1 VSLKTSKD
9 AYEHTLSLKFVKKTG
24 MTKVFGVGNFRIC
37 LQYLLLLIIRV
48 FATLTVSSQAIPS
61 FSVTNFSKQSYRA
74 ENQNWSITEDSKG
87 YIYAAN
93 NIGLLEFDG
102 IEWGFYPSPNGTVI
116 RSVAVDAQN
125 RVFTSGY
132 RELGYWERDSLGNLN
147 YNSLTTKAA
156 PFFYPNEEFWTTL
169 VFDGKIYF
177 HSFSSLFIYENDSFT
192 IIRPGGIINSIGI
205 LNDKVV
211 MHISNM
217 GIYSVEGSAIVPF
230 ITVPEIRTALV
241 RFMFMADEELF
252 LIGTAYDGVLAY
264 RGSRLEPY
272 LPEWKSYFA
281 TNELNRGAVM
291 NNGTIVFGTILDG
304 ISVFNPDKGIAY
316 HVNNENGLQNN
327 TILGIHND
335 RNNNTWLSLDRGI
348 DFVSFTS
355 DSSYYVVKADEV
367 GSVYSAAVLNEML
380 YLGTNQGVFYRSWD
394 TETEPFSFVEGTQ
407 GQAWN
412 CNIFDNKLFV
422 GHNNGTFL
430 VDKNRAEKISSV
442 SGGFSLVNNPRI
454 PNSLIQST
462 YSNIV
467 FFEKDLSKWKYAYAL
482 DSFNNLIRY
491 LEPDHLNNLWASHM
505 HRGVFCLKLSDRQD
519 SILNERY
526 FGAETFGRDH
536 NIQVFQVEGR
546 VVFTTGTMIYT
557 YDDINDTIIPYL
569 QMNRMVDKYSASH
582 RIVPGPD
589 HHYWF
594 ISSTGIALFKF
605 GSAGSEKV
613 KDYPI
618 ELFKDHLIIGY
629 ENVIPISATEGILC
643 LDNGYAILKAENPD
657 LSHLI
662 TDKRMS
668 IKSIESSDIAG
679 KVFRHNLKD
688 RKIRIPYKQNSLL
701 VRYSFPL
708 YSNEQVVFQS
718 YVEGIDTGWSASVVR
733 PEFSFKRL
741 PPGDYSIHVKASN
754 NWLESSQINSFK
766 LHVSPPWYLSGFS
779 FLIYI
784 LVVFGTVFFSRRML
798 LSRFALRE
806 QKLREGKERELIRL
820 RNENLNSE
828 LSYKSQELA
837 NSTMA
842 IIKKNEFLLEI
853 KEILKAQKEELGLRY
868 PDKYFQKLI
877 RKIDTN
883 ISSIDDWKLFE
894 THFER
899 AHEKFLHKLMDT
911 YPSLSP
917 GDLRLCAYL
926 RMNLSSKEIAPLL
939 KISVRGVEN
948 HRYKLRK
955 KLNLKP
961 EENLIDF
968 ILGL

>member
-1 VSLKTSKD
+1 
-9 AYEHTLSLKFVKKTG
+9 
-24 MTKVFGVGNFRIC
+24 MTRVFAVNNYRIY
-37 LQYLLLLIIRV
+37 LHYLLLLIIRV
-48 FATLTVSSQAIPS
+48 LTTLTVSAQLIPS
-61 FSVTNFSKQSYRA
+61 FSVTNFTKQSYRA
-74 ENQNWSITEDSKG
+74 ENQNWSVTEDNKG

-102 IEWGFYPSPNGTVI
+102 IEWAFYPSPNGTVI
-116 RSVAVDAQN
+116 RSVAVDEQN
-125 RVFTSGY
+125 RIFTSGY
-132 RELGYWERDSLGNLN
+132 RELGYWEKDSLGSLS
-147 YNSLTTKAA
+147 YSSLTAKAA

-169 VFDGKIYF
+169 VLDGKIYF
-177 HSFSSLFIYENDSFT
+177 HSFSSLFVYENDSFT
-192 IIRPGGIINSIGI
+192 IIRPGEIINSIGI

-211 MHISNM
+211 MHISKM
-217 GIYSVEGSAIVPF
+217 GIYSIEGSEIKPVFTA
-230 ITVPEIRTALV
+230 PEIRDALV
-241 RFMFMADEELF
+241 RFMFMADEEVF
-252 LIGTAYDGVLAY
+252 LIGTAYDGILAY
-264 RGSRLEPY
+264 KGNGLEPF

-281 TNELNRGAVM
+281 KNELNRGAVM
-291 NNGTIVFGTILDG
+291 KDGSIVIGTILDG
-304 ISVFNPDKGIAY
+304 ISVFSRDNKIV
-316 HVNNENGLQNN
+316 HHINNENGLQNN

-335 RNNNTWLSLDRGI
+335 RNNNIWLSLDRGI

-355 DSSYYVVKADEV
+355 DSSYYVVKANEV
-367 GSVYSAAVLNEML
+367 GSVYSAAVLDNHL
-380 YLGTNQGVFYRSWD
+380 YLGTNQGVFYRNWENGSI
-394 TETEPFSFVEGTQ
+394 PFSFVEGTQ

-412 CNIFDNKLFV
+412 CNVYDNKLFV

-430 VDKNRAEKISSV
+430 VQLNHAEKISPI
-442 SGGFSLVNNPRI
+442 SGGFSLVPNPNN

-467 FFEKDLSKWKYAYAL
+467 FFEKDFSKWKYAYAL

-519 SILNERY
+519 SILEERY
-526 FGAETFGRDH
+526 FGAETFGKDH

-569 QMNRMVDKYSASH
+569 QMNRMVGKYSASH
-582 RIVPGPD
+582 RIVAGPD

-605 GSAGSEKV
+605 GTAGSEKL

-629 ENVIPISATEGILC
+629 ENVIPIAATEGILC

-668 IKSIESSDIAG
+668 IKSIETSDIAG
-679 KVFRHNLKD
+679 KVYMHNLKD

-701 VRYSFPL
+701 IRYSFPL

-718 YVEGIDTGWSASVVR
+718 YVEGIDTGWSVSVSR

-741 PPGDYSIHVKASN
+741 PPGDYSIHVRASN
-754 NWLESSQINSFK
+754 NWMESSQISSFR
-766 LHVSPPWYLSGFS
+766 LHVSPPWYLSRTS

-784 LVVFGTVFFSRRML
+784 LVVFGVVFFSRRIL

-806 QKLREGKERELIRL
+806 QQLKEGKERELIRL

-842 IIKKNEFLLEI
+842 IIKKNEFLMEI

-868 PDKYFQKLI
+868 PDKYYQKLL
-877 RKIDTN
+877 RKIDNN

-899 AHEKFLHKLMDT
+899 AHEKFLHKLMDS
-911 YPSLSP
+911 YPALSP